1 MALGALDEDVPQRA
15 LVPAVLPKLSFSSLL
30 EYLRSQFYGAVR
42 ALAKFLLL
50 VFSSHYDLISD
61 ER

>member
-1 MALGALDEDVPQRA
+1 MALGTLDEDVPQRA

-30 EYLRSQFYGAVR
+30 ECLRSQFYGAVR

-50 VFSSHYDLISD
+50 VFRSHYDLI
-61 ER
+61 